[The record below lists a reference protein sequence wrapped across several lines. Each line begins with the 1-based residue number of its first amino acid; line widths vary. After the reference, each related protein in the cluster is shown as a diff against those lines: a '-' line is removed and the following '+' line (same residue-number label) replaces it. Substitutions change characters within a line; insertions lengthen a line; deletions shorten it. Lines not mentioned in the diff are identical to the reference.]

1 MVRQTVSC
9 RRYPIWGWPGLLV
22 FRQGGS
28 PTSPTELVA
37 FGSEKQSL
45 ESGKNLTQFG
55 HPRKSACRA
64 SLRSDNC
71 PTISDWVS
79 EFIGIRSY
87 GYERSQCRTGVR
99 TN

>member
-71 PTISDWVS
+71 PTILDQCPTISDWVS
-79 EFIGIRSY
+79 EFIGIRKM
-87 GYERSQCRTGVR
+87 
-99 TN
+99 